1 MDEEELGAYKRINDK
16 VLRQLCKEQKI
27 FNTFELN
34 DKLYLHYRG
43 WEKIEG
49 LDKWTGLK
57 ALWLE
62 GNGFAK
68 IEGLEA
74 LVNLRCVYLH
84 QNCIRKIEGL
94 QSCTKLATVQLAN
107 NQISRIENLSKL
119 PYLSTLQMANNLL
132 TTADDLSHLL
142 QCPAISV
149 LDLQNN
155 QLDDVGCLDVLA
167 AMPSLSVL
175 QLQGNPLISKVPSYR
190 RTVIARC
197 KALMYLDDRPVFEE
211 ERLAVAAWQVGGL
224 PAERAERRRQREE
237 KEAAHKRNLDAMIA
251 MMRGSKAKTRVSDA
265 AEEAK
270 DGEGDDDDDDD
281 GDSNVPALA
290 SGRGRGSARSS
301 DTRQPG
307 RGAGRGAGTGQNKAE
322 QALYTSALK
331 ALEAKRKELLAKKA
345 EASPKP
351 TGDDAD
357 AGAEEDVMAITPDQH
372 VVADNAK
379 QDAVAEKPHLE
390 GYVDAACTADD
401 DFEPSARFE
410 GSRAGFIFKRDTKGL
425 GYYRDEMGLKASGNE
440 NPSTVQHL
448 KGSAPQFHTKDTARL
463 LEEMAHTQPTAAVAA
478 APTGV
483 GLAQEEDLDE
493 LD

>member
-1 MDEEELGAYKRINDK
+1 MDTAPRVGDRSALTRRLEFRMLTTECRCKMTTH
-16 VLRQLCKEQKI
+16 VLRQMSTRFRLASISVLSGGSCQHAR
-27 FNTFELN
+27 FQTAS
-34 DKLYLHYRG
+34 
-43 WEKIEG
+43 
-49 LDKWTGLK
+49 
-57 ALWLE
+57 ALLAS
-62 GNGFAK
+62 FAMRPC
-68 IEGLEA
+68 
-74 LVNLRCVYLH
+74 VCVYLGV
-84 QNCIRKIEGL
+84 C
-94 QSCTKLATVQLAN
+94 
-107 NQISRIENLSKL
+107 
-119 PYLSTLQMANNLL
+119 
-132 TTADDLSHLL
+132 
-142 QCPAISV
+142 
-149 LDLQNN
+149 
-155 QLDDVGCLDVLA
+155 
-167 AMPSLSVL
+167 
-175 QLQGNPLISKVPSYR
+175 
-190 RTVIARC
+190 
-197 KALMYLDDRPVFEE
+197 
-211 ERLAVAAWQVGGL
+211 
-224 PAERAERRRQREE
+224 RRQREE

-372 VVADNAK
+372 AVADNAK
-379 QDAVAEKPHLE
+379 QDAVAEKPYLE

-410 GSRAGFIFKRDTKGL
+410 
-425 GYYRDEMGLKASGNE
+425 
-440 NPSTVQHL
+440 
-448 KGSAPQFHTKDTARL
+448 
-463 LEEMAHTQPTAAVAA
+463 
-478 APTGV
+478 
-483 GLAQEEDLDE
+483 
-493 LD
+493 